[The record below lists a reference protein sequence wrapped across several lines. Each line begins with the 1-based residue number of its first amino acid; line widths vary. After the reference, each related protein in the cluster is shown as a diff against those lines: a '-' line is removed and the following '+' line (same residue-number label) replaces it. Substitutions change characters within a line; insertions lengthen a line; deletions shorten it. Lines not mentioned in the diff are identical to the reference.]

1 MKTPLLC
8 LLQGGVLLLSGVLPL
23 AAGTDD
29 TFLLRG
35 GTVHPVSGADV
46 PNGAVLVKDGRIAE
60 VGARVTAPKGV
71 RVIDVKGL
79 HVYPGLIDS
88 ATSLGASE
96 VSSVRETNDTT
107 DLGTF
112 KPQLRIAIAFNPAS
126 EHLPVTRANG
136 ITTALVQPAGGIIP
150 GQAALMH
157 MDGWTWED
165 MAVKQSAAMRLDY
178 PYIQTGGRSRGM
190 GSSRGGTYAEA
201 RKRYEAQVRE
211 LEEFF
216 ESARRYQKAKAAGGA
231 DFKTDLKFE
240 AMLPV
245 LEGKL
250 PVLVRAEKEK
260 TIKEAVAFAGKQ
272 KIRMILQHGDEAW
285 KMAAELKAKNI
296 PVTLGRTYSLPEDE
310 DDPYDR
316 AFTTPGELSKAGIKI
331 AFATYGPGAG
341 GNPFNL
347 PYEAAAAVPFGLP
360 QDEAL
365 KAVTL
370 YPAQILG
377 VADQIGSIEKGK
389 LADLIVTDG
398 DPLETRT
405 QVKQMFIK
413 GRAVDLSNKHKRLY
427 EKYLNRP

>member
-1 MKTPLLC
+1 MKSPLLA
-8 LLQGGVLLLSGVLPL
+8 LLLLGGVLPV
-23 AAGTDD
+23 AAGTGD

-35 GTVHPVSGADV
+35 ATVHTVSGADI
-46 PNGAVLVKDGRIAE
+46 PDGSVLVKDGRIAE
-60 VGARVTAPKGV
+60 VGAKLVAPKGV

-79 HVYPGLIDS
+79 HVYPGLIDA
-88 ATSLGASE
+88 ATSLGVTE
-96 VSSVRETNDTT
+96 IGSVRETNDTT
-107 DLGTF
+107 DIGTF

-157 MDGWTWED
+157 MDGWTIED
-165 MAVKQSAAMRLDY
+165 MALRPSAAMRLDY
-178 PYIQTGGRSRGM
+178 PAIQEGGGQRAATTGSRS
-190 GSSRGGTYAEA
+190 GSYAEA
-201 RKRYEAQVRE
+201 KKRCEAQVRE
-211 LEEFF
+211 LNEFF
-216 ESARRYQKAKAAGGA
+216 EAARRYQKAKAAGAAG
-231 DFKTDLKFE
+231 FRTDLKLE

-245 LEGKL
+245 LERKL
-250 PVLVRAEKEK
+250 PVLVRAEKER
-260 TIKEAVAFAGKQ
+260 TIREALEFAEKQ
-272 KIRMILQHGDEAW
+272 KVRMILQHGGEAW
-285 KMAAELKAKNI
+285 KLAGELKTRNV
-296 PVTLGRTYSLPEDE
+296 PVVLGRTYSLPDNE

-316 AFTTPGELSKAGIKI
+316 GFATPAELFRAGVRI

-341 GNPFNL
+341 SNPCNL

-360 QDEAL
+360 PDEAL

-370 YPAQILG
+370 YPAEIFG
-377 VADQIGSIEKGK
+377 VADQVGSIDRGK

-405 QVKQMFIK
+405 QVKQMFIQ
-413 GRAVDLSNKHKRLY
+413 GRPVDLGNKHKRLY